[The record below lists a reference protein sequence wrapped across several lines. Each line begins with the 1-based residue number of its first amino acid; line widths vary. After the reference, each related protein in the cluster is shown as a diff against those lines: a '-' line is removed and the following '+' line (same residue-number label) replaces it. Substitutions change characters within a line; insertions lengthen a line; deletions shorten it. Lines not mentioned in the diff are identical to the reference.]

1 MKQTQSVTSDSEASF
16 IPRPTMSSRGR
27 QSRIGCSTV
36 NISLLSSNWTI
47 LCLVI
52 KKNTMDCFPF
62 SKVIMWI
69 IPFMCAVTLWRML
82 CHSSGF
88 LWTQFDIKWLMCDN
102 KNRRTNTVIATHTMN
117 NPRNVQSTLFRT
129 KNYWG
134 SVVVSHEIDNV
145 GHCPVPVRVSGEG
158 GGWPRG
164 GEIFSHQQIRVW
176 PLQSGNRSHYSLYNC
191 FV

>member
-1 MKQTQSVTSDSEASF
+1 
-16 IPRPTMSSRGR
+16 
-27 QSRIGCSTV
+27 
-36 NISLLSSNWTI
+36 
-47 LCLVI
+47 
-52 KKNTMDCFPF
+52 MDCFPF

-69 IPFMCAVTLWRML
+69 IPFTCAVTLWRML

-134 SVVVSHEIDNV
+134 SVVVSHQIDNV

-176 PLQSGNRSHYSLYNC
+176 PLQSGNRSHYSLYLQLFCLGQCSLNAWIKSSSQDFFALSNLFFAPTHLAFLTC
-191 FV
+191 LDIK